1 MTEQAEG
8 VGLLRGKHW
17 LHRERGLLLSQYIDF
32 SQYDDYKEWTMAAH
46 VTTSAREARRLLTRE
61 RILGAAIAE
70 FTQSGMAGADVG
82 AIVAAAG
89 VAHGTFYFH
98 FPTKEH
104 VLLELESREERRIA
118 AAFARFLN
126 GPHDL
131 AAALTE
137 IARLV
142 MSLERKFGRI
152 LFKEI
157 LALHLSS
164 SRPQSEDWTDHPVIV
179 QLVGEI
185 EQSRSEGKV
194 HPEVDAFY
202 SAVFFLLGIYGVLS
216 TTDSIEVWDT
226 VSTKLVA
233 STVHGLVIR

>member
-1 MTEQAEG
+1 
-8 VGLLRGKHW
+8 
-17 LHRERGLLLSQYIDF
+17 
-32 SQYDDYKEWTMAAH
+32 MAAH

-61 RILGAAIAE
+61 RILGAAVSE
-70 FTQSGMAGADVG
+70 FAQSGMAGADVG

-118 AAFARFLN
+118 AAFARVLHE
-126 GPHDL
+126 PHDL
-131 AAALTE
+131 TSALTE
-137 IARLV
+137 IANLV
-142 MSLERKFGRI
+142 MGLERRFGRT

-157 LALHLSS
+157 LALHLSPA
-164 SRPQSEDWTDHPVIV
+164 RPQSEDWTDHPVIV
-179 QLVGEI
+179 QLVDEI
-185 EQSRSEGKV
+185 EQSRTEGRI

-216 TTDSIEVWDT
+216 TTDGPEVFDT
-226 VSTKLVA
+226 VSTTLIA
-233 STVHGLVIR
+233 STVRGLVIR